1 MRQTGLRVE
10 ILFNVLFLTVV
21 AMFLIGIIAFKITES
36 FALQGRIEGAKSI
49 IAALESLYNRDGNIQ
64 NEFNSLK
71 DILEPGTWI
80 AIIDMRKTSVF
91 HTDSD
96 YSDKGI
102 TDPIILEVMK
112 TGETIVDVEGTN
124 MPPFTFY
131 KGFKIASSLKKG
143 GRREGVILLYQPLSS
158 LERNIIL
165 GQGLIAVSIIMDL
178 IVIALFGFYIL
189 SRRVIRPVHE
199 LIRTTEDIGRGKF
212 PSKTDLGGVK
222 EINQLNAA
230 LKRMY
235 DEIETSKARLKEN
248 IQALEESNQTL
259 IRTQRELIVSEKLA
273 SLGKLSAGVA
283 HEIGNPLSAIRG
295 YVEVLKR
302 GRMLSDE
309 ERKEFINS
317 IAKEAERIDRIIR
330 TLLDYSR
337 PRDFDLKTVDIN
349 DVIRDAADIL
359 KTQGLLKNI
368 DLNLELST
376 GLSPIEAD
384 PHQLSQVFI
393 NLILNAKDAIAQDG
407 TINISSYKT
416 SDGRIEIAVKDNG
429 TGIPKEIIDKIF
441 DPFFTTKEPGKG
453 TGLGLSVSQR
463 IVNLFGGRI
472 SVESEDGRGSV
483 FRITL
488 PGTENNGNRKGS
500 NN

>member
-1 MRQTGLRVE
+1 MRQIGLRVE
-10 ILFNVLFLTVV
+10 ILFNVLFLTAV

-36 FALQGRIEGAKSI
+36 FALQGKIEGAKSI
-49 IAALESLYNRDGNIQ
+49 IAAFESLYNREGNVHD
-64 NEFNSLK
+64 EFNSLK
-71 DILEPGTWI
+71 DALEPGTWI
-80 AIIDMRKTSVF
+80 VILDRGKTSVF
-91 HTDSD
+91 HTNSD
-96 YSDKGI
+96 QPAKGV

-112 TGETIVDVEGTN
+112 TGETIVDVDGTN

-131 KGFKIASSLKKG
+131 KGFKIASPLRKG
-143 GRREGVILLYQPLSS
+143 GRREGAIVLYQPLSS
-158 LERNIIL
+158 LERNVVL
-165 GQGLIAVSIIMDL
+165 GQGLIAISIIMDL

-199 LIRTTEDIGRGKF
+199 LIRMTEDIGRGKF
-212 PSKTDLGGVK
+212 PNKADLGIVK

-235 DEIETSKARLKEN
+235 DEIETSKTRLKGN
-248 IQALEESNQTL
+248 IEALEESNQAL
-259 IRTQRELIVSEKLA
+259 IRTQRELIASEKLA
-273 SLGKLSAGVA
+273 SLGKLSAGIA

-302 GRMLSDE
+302 NRMLPDE
-309 ERKEFINS
+309 ERGEFINS
-317 IAKEAERIDRIIR
+317 IERETERIDRIIR

-337 PRDFDLKTVDIN
+337 HRGFELKRVDIN
-349 DVIRDAADIL
+349 DVIMDTADIL
-359 KTQGLLKNI
+359 KTQGLLKDI

-376 GLSPIEAD
+376 GLSPIEVD
-384 PHQLSQVFI
+384 PHQISQVLI
-393 NLILNAKDAIAQDG
+393 NLILNAKDAVGQDG
-407 TINISSYKT
+407 KINISSSKT
-416 SDGRIEIAVKDNG
+416 PDGMIEISVKDNG

-483 FRITL
+483 FKITL
-488 PGTENNGNRKGS
+488 PGTEDNGNREGS

>member
-1 MRQTGLRVE
+1 MRQIGLRVE
-10 ILFNVLFLTVV
+10 ILFNVLFLTAV
-21 AMFLIGIIAFKITES
+21 AMFLTGIIAFKITENS
-36 FALQGRIEGAKSI
+36 ALQGKIEGAKSI
-49 IAALESLYNRDGNIQ
+49 IAAFESLYNRDGDAR
-64 NEFNSLK
+64 NEFDSLR
-71 DILEPGTWI
+71 DVLEPGTWI
-80 AIIDMRKTSVF
+80 VISDRQKTSAF

-96 YSDKGI
+96 QPLKSI

-131 KGFKIASSLKKG
+131 KGFKIASPLKKG

-158 LERNIIL
+158 LEKNIIL

-189 SRRVIRPVHE
+189 SRRVIKPVHE

-212 PSKTDLGGVK
+212 PSKTNLGGVR
-222 EINQLNAA
+222 EINQLNSA
-230 LKRMY
+230 LKKMY
-235 DEIETSKARLKEN
+235 DEIEISKTKLKGN
-248 IQALEESNQTL
+248 IQALEESNQAL
-259 IRTQRELIVSEKLA
+259 LRTQRELIASEKLA

-295 YVEVLKR
+295 YVEVLKK
-302 GRMLSDE
+302 GYMLPDK
-309 ERKEFINS
+309 ERTEFLNS
-317 IAKEAERIDRIIR
+317 IEKEIERIDRIIR

-337 PRDFDLKTVDIN
+337 PRGFELKRVDVN
-349 DVIRDAADIL
+349 DVIRDAAEIV
-359 KTQGLLKNI
+359 KTQGLLKSI
-368 DLNLELST
+368 DLKLELSP
-376 GLSPIEAD
+376 GLSPIEVD

-393 NLILNAKDAIAQDG
+393 NLILNAKDAIIHDG
-407 TINISSYKT
+407 TITISSYKT
-416 SDGRIEIAVKDNG
+416 PDDGIGVAIKDNG
-429 TGIPKEIIDKIF
+429 AGIPREIIDKIF

-463 IVNLFGGRI
+463 IVHFFGGRI
-472 SVESEDGRGSV
+472 YVESEIGNGSA
-483 FRITL
+483 FKINF
-488 PGTENNGNRKGS
+488 PGIKNNGSRKGS